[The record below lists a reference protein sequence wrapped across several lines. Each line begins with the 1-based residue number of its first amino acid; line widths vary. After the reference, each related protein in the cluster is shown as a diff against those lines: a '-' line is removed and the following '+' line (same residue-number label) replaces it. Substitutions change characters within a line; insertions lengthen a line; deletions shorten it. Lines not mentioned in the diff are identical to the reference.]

1 MWLVIVN
8 NLLKNCP
15 TPQSHK
21 PQYPSVWNWHPW
33 ATKTNLRHTHQTWC
47 WISAFVHFFSFFY
60 KKIFHNHSFKSFD
73 MGVLDGHRVTFSTGK
88 LHFRISMWVVLT
100 FSAKVLVFK
109 VLTVLQVNSWWPP
122 PRECKTAKRTK
133 SPYLES
139 KTTNRTE
146 IFQWHVFMI
155 KNYQDR
161 SIFTRACILG
171 YADPS
176 IQEEKEK

>member
-1 MWLVIVN
+1 M
-8 NLLKNCP
+8 
-15 TPQSHK
+15 
-21 PQYPSVWNWHPW
+21 
-33 ATKTNLRHTHQTWC
+33 KTNLRHTHQTRC
-47 WISAFVHFFSFFY
+47 WIWTFVHCFSFSFFY
-60 KKIFHNHSFKSFD
+60 KIFHNHSFKSFD
-73 MGVLDGHRVTFSTGK
+73 MGVLDGHWVTFSTGK
-88 LHFRISMWVVLT
+88 LHFRISICVALT

-146 IFQWHVFMI
+146 IFQCHVFMI

-161 SIFTRACILG
+161 SIFTRACMLG

-176 IQEEKEK
+176 I